1 MPTIIDHELSQHKN
15 IEFSSD
21 LSDKSLNAY
30 TLLQGTEEVLDEFEE
45 EEYGVKN
52 DIHNIVEEHSEVEHI
67 SDITH
72 TEIDYLDLGN
82 FIEHEIQELTAGA
95 HIDGVA
101 NIIYQTHL
109 LVCLDVTMV
118 QSKTAK
124 DIAELVIT
132 EIESGDDY
140 SWNFKKADL
149 SRKFGSTVGRFSYV
163 CCQLK
168 EAQREQYKDSNHKRR
183 MRYDCKGKII
193 IRVDTILN
201 VTTVD
206 IYHGSLHPRPNLC
219 IETPEELRQEIKI
232 NSHLTIVDLK
242 NHLRNKG
249 FDISKYSPKRIYY
262 WKSMAVQKLFQRNN
276 NHVEFTC
283 KLLSEHEIHG
293 FHWCLNIKDSEA
305 TAIGF
310 TTPLLKEIK
319 NRNISIT
326 EIYLNATYK
335 TARGRYE
342 LY

>member
-1 MPTIIDHELSQHKN
+1 
-15 IEFSSD
+15 
-21 LSDKSLNAY
+21 KSLNAY
-30 TLLQGTEEVLDEFEE
+30 TLLQGAEEVPDKFEK

-52 DIHNIVEEHSEVEHI
+52 DVHNIVEEHSEVEHI

-149 SRKFGSTVGRFSYV
+149 SRKFGSTH
-163 CCQLK
+163 
-168 EAQREQYKDSNHKRR
+168 RENST
-183 MRYDCKGKII
+183 KIPI
-193 IRVDTILN
+193 TRDE
-201 VTTVD
+201 
-206 IYHGSLHPRPNLC
+206 C
-219 IETPEELRQEIKI
+219 IMIA
-232 NSHLTIVDLK
+232 
-242 NHLRNKG
+242 
-249 FDISKYSPKRIYY
+249 
-262 WKSMAVQKLFQRNN
+262 KSMTGQELFQRDN
-276 NHVEFTC
+276 NHVESAC

-293 FHWCLNIKDSEA
+293 FHWYLNIKDSEA

-326 EIYLNATYK
+326 EIYLDATYK
-335 TARGRYE
+335 TARGRYK